1 MKLEILGPGCKRC
14 QILAENTRAAVAE
27 LGIDAEVVKVEDMQA
42 IMAYG
47 VMSTP
52 ALVIDGQ
59 VRLAGHIATA
69 RQIQEL
75 REGER

>member
-14 QILAENTRAAVAE
+14 QILAENTKAAVAA

-42 IMAYG
+42 ILAYG

-52 ALVIDGQ
+52 ALVVDGQ
-59 VRLAGHIATA
+59 VRLAGHIATP
-69 RQIQEL
+69 RQIREL
-75 REGER
+75 LEGAR